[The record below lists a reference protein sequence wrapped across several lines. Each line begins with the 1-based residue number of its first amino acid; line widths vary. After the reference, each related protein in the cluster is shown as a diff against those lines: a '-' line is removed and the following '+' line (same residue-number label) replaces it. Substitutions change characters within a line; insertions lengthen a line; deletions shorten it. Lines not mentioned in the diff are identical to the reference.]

1 MSRHTGTLAPNYF
14 EALYARDND
23 PWRFASS
30 EYERAKYAR
39 TLAALPA
46 ARYANALEIGCSI
59 GVLTEQLAPRC
70 ERLLAIDAA
79 EAPLVEAARRCRAH
93 ASVEFARMFVPSEW
107 PQGTFDLVLLS
118 EVLYYLQAH
127 DVAELADRVS
137 GALAPRA
144 SVVLVHWI
152 GETNYPLTADQATE
166 AFVARLNNQ
175 VEVVCT
181 ERCPEYR
188 LDVLV
193 RR

>member
-1 MSRHTGTLAPNYF
+1 MTRHTGTLAPGYF
-14 EALYARDND
+14 EALYARDSD

-30 EYERAKYAR
+30 EYEREKYAR

-59 GVLTEQLAPRC
+59 GVFTEQLAPRC

-79 EAPLVEAARRCRAH
+79 EAPLVEAARRCRAQ
-93 ASVEFARMFVPSEW
+93 ANVAFARMFVPSEW

-118 EVLYYLQAH
+118 EVLYYLQAR
-127 DVAELADRVS
+127 DVAALADRVS

-144 SVVLVHWI
+144 SAVLVHWT

-166 AFVARLNNQ
+166 AFLARLQDQ
-175 VEVVCT
+175 VEVVRC
-181 ERCPEYR
+181 ERRSEYR

>member
-1 MSRHTGTLAPNYF
+1 MSRHSGTLAPDYF
-14 EALYARDND
+14 EAMYARDND

-30 EYERAKYAR
+30 EYEREKYAQ

-46 ARYANALEIGCSI
+46 EHYANALEIGCSI
-59 GVLTEQLAPRC
+59 GVFTEQLAPRC
-70 ERLLAIDAA
+70 GRLLAIDAA
-79 EAPLVEAARRCRAH
+79 EAPLIEAGHRCRAH
-93 ASVEFARMFVPSEW
+93 ASVQFARMFVPSEW

-118 EVLYYLQAH
+118 EVLYYLQTP

-144 SVVLVHWI
+144 SVVLVHWL

-166 AFVARLNNQ
+166 AFVARLGDQ
-175 VEVVCT
+175 VEVV
-181 ERCPEYR
+181 RADRRPEYR